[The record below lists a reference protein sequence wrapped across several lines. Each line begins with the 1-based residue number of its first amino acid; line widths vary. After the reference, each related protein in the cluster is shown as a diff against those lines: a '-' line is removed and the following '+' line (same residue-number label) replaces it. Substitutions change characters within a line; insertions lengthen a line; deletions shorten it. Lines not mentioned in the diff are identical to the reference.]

1 MLWFIGRFGPG
12 SLRASPKYFPSR
24 LGDWVNP
31 GKLPARCFT
40 YVDIAVGAGKFAM
53 GAEAASSSVL

>member
-1 MLWFIGRFGPG
+1 
-12 SLRASPKYFPSR
+12 LRASPKYFPSR